1 MLSCHLCATEAH
13 VSWPLS
19 LLASSGEYGTWW
31 FCNFSASQLYAIWVF
46 CTQDVVTHKWNY
58 CFSPEGINH
67 GRWLSKKLPLGVLR
81 KSGVSWSWRK
91 EVTGNFIKRWPTG
104 QVDFNVSSVTLV
116 IWHQVEGRV
125 LRGVLLLCL
134 VHAKVLHPLPRILF
148 FHPSPFISQYKQ
160 SLEFQGFENLVFKEY
175 QISACLVVVVW
186 FCSLIFYAQETKWVF
201 FFFLD
206 ENGFHLK
213 IYCLM
218 LLIPSNLVT
227 VIVLLLM
234 LVFEERHIFNGMER

>member
-1 MLSCHLCATEAH
+1 M
-13 VSWPLS
+13 
-19 LLASSGEYGTWW
+19 
-31 FCNFSASQLYAIWVF
+31 
-46 CTQDVVTHKWNY
+46 
-58 CFSPEGINH
+58 
-67 GRWLSKKLPLGVLR
+67 
-81 KSGVSWSWRK
+81 
-91 EVTGNFIKRWPTG
+91 
-104 QVDFNVSSVTLV
+104 
-116 IWHQVEGRV
+116 IWHQVEGSV

-175 QISACLVVVVW
+175 QISACLVVVVCLVL
-186 FCSLIFYAQETKWVF
+186 FSHSLCSRNKVVF